1 MFHSTP
7 IPKQSNEKFFKKIYK
22 TQIFHH
28 FANFWAK
35 MNFVIKL
42 GCQLWEFTIIYNQAK
57 KKQKILMSSYQ
68 EKLLTDSQI
77 DNGNFTE
84 TSIFH
89 LQGSNIIYCKY
100 TYENTYTIYIWNYA
114 S

>member
-1 MFHSTP
+1 MFLSTP

-68 EKLLTDSQI
+68 EKLLTNRQPDRQ
-77 DNGNFTE
+77 
-84 TSIFH
+84 
-89 LQGSNIIYCKY
+89 
-100 TYENTYTIYIWNYA
+100 W
-114 S
+114 